1 MTKAASHVT
10 ICDKSPVDG
19 RRSKLLRGTMPS
31 RARSIRRSPS
41 LILPLALS
49 LAALTGCKS
58 DAQNAGRNQGTPTV
72 GFVVMRP
79 TVAAMDIDLPGRI
92 AAAATAEVRPQV
104 SGIVQER
111 LFTEGSLVRAGQPL
125 YRIDPNLF
133 RANLAQSQ
141 ANLASAEATAS
152 AAEAKAARLR
162 PLAEAG
168 AVARQDY
175 TDAAAAARQGRAA
188 INQNRAAV
196 NIAQINLRF
205 ATVPA
210 PITGRIGRSA
220 VTKGS
225 LVTNAQTDPLATIS
239 VLDPVF
245 VDLQQSA
252 ADLIK
257 MRQQMAQGGSA
268 PASSEVSLL
277 LDDGTRYP
285 ATGRIAFS
293 EVTADPAT
301 GTVTLRATFP
311 NPQGLLLPGM
321 FVRARLAQISQAG
334 VFLVPQV
341 ALTRDAKGNAQV
353 YVVSA
358 KGTAEVR
365 QVTTSHTQGS
375 AWVVTS
381 GLSNGDRVIT
391 QGLGKVKAGQP
402 VKAVP
407 EASPQT
413 PPKSPGSAGKNG

>member
-1 MTKAASHVT
+1 MA
-10 ICDKSPVDG
+10 
-19 RRSKLLRGTMPS
+19 
-31 RARSIRRSPS
+31 
-41 LILPLALS
+41 LALAGLS
-49 LAALTGCKS
+49 GCKS
-58 DAQNAGRNQGTPTV
+58 EAQNARKDSGPPTV
-72 GFVVMRP
+72 GFIVMHP
-79 TVAAMDIDLPGRI
+79 TVAALEVDLPGRI

-104 SGIVQER
+104 SGIIQER

-125 YRIDPNLF
+125 YRIDPSLY
-133 RANLAQSQ
+133 RATLAQSQ
-141 ANLASAEATAS
+141 ANLASAEANAS
-152 AAEAKAARLR
+152 AADAKAARLK

-168 AVARQDY
+168 AVAKQDY

-210 PITGRIGRSA
+210 PITGRIGRSTF
-220 VTKGS
+220 TKGS
-225 LVTNAQTDPLATIS
+225 LVTNAQTDPLAVIS
-239 VLDPVF
+239 VLDPVY

-268 PASSEVSLL
+268 PTAADVWLL

-285 ATGRIAFS
+285 VPGRIAFS

-321 FVRARLAQISQAG
+321 FVHARLAQVSQAG

-341 ALTRDAKGNAQV
+341 ALSRDAKGNAQV

-358 KGTAEVR
+358 KGNAELRPVTAAR
-365 QVTTSHTQGS
+365 TQGD
-375 AWVVTS
+375 AWVVTA
-381 GLSNGDRVIT
+381 GLADGDRVIT

-407 EASPQT
+407 ESAPQT
-413 PPKSPGSAGKNG
+413 PQKAQSGSGKHG

>member
-1 MTKAASHVT
+1 MWSALPKRSRNLVLFAVAAV
-10 ICDKSPVDG
+10 
-19 RRSKLLRGTMPS
+19 LL
-31 RARSIRRSPS
+31 A
-41 LILPLALS
+41 
-49 LAALTGCKS
+49 GCKS
-58 DAQNAGRNQGTPTV
+58 QDRNGRRDSGPPTV
-72 GFVVMRP
+72 GFIVVHP
-79 TVAAMDIDLPGRI
+79 TVASLEVDLPGRI

-104 SGIVQER
+104 SGIIQER

-125 YRIDPNLF
+125 YRIDPSLY

-141 ANLASAEATAS
+141 ANLASAEAS
-152 AAEAKAARLR
+152 AGALAAKAARLR

-210 PITGRIGRSA
+210 PITGRIGRSS

-225 LVTNAQTDPLATIS
+225 LVTNAQADPLAVIS
-239 VLDPVF
+239 VLDPVY

-252 ADLIK
+252 ADLIR
-257 MRQQMAQGGSA
+257 MRQQMASGGSA
-268 PASSEVSLL
+268 PTAADVWLL

-285 ATGRIAFS
+285 VAGRIAFS
-293 EVTADPAT
+293 EVTANPAT

-321 FVRARLAQISQAG
+321 FVHARLAQVSQAG
-334 VFLVPQV
+334 IFLVPQL
-341 ALTRDAKGNAQV
+341 ALTRDAKGTAQV
-353 YVVSA
+353 YIVNA
-358 KGTAEVR
+358 QGKAELRTVIASR
-365 QVTTSHTQGS
+365 TQGD
-375 AWVVTS
+375 AWVVTG
-381 GLSNGDRVIT
+381 GLADGDRVIT
-391 QGLGKVKAGQP
+391 QGLGKLKADQP

-407 EASPQT
+407 ADAPQRPQSST
-413 PPKSPGSAGKNG
+413 HG